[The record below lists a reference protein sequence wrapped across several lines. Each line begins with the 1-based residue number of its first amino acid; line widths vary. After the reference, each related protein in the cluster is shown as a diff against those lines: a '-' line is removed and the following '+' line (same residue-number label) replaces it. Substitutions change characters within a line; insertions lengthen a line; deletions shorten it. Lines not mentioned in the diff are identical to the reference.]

1 MATATV
7 TAERIE
13 LSNLRG
19 ESQIPLTT
27 YAPAT
32 SSPVSAARN
41 PDEVPEDAP
50 YFTTAIPDGGYE
62 AWIIVA
68 AGFITTFCQNGI
80 NNCWGVLQ
88 AALLDSTLKHEQAST
103 LTFVGS
109 LGLAGGPMYGLLVVR
124 FMRWF
129 GARIT
134 VLLGVLLMGLGMI
147 GSSFCT
153 SNIAGLFGT
162 FGVVAGVGMA
172 MNYAVANALPVQYIS
187 SRLGLANGITKL
199 GGGVGGCIMAI
210 ALEAMYQRVGI
221 AWTFRFQGFL
231 TLAIGMPAAWMM
243 KDRVPLKTA
252 PFFDF
257 SMFHSIPFV
266 AVFVASAIGV
276 FALYIPPFYL
286 PLFAQSIGL
295 SSATSAGLVAAF
307 NACNALGRFV
317 AGPLCDKIGPLNMFV
332 MVMALNAVS
341 MLAIWPVSNTLAPLV
356 IFATVNGVANGA
368 YFTTQPTVAAG
379 IFGPGRAT
387 VAMTM
392 SITGWTPGYLMG
404 APIAGYLLQAAG
416 GSEQG
421 AGIGQSVEVYRPAI
435 FYAGSMA
442 TVSAL
447 FVILARLAAAK
458 KVLERV

>member
-1 MATATV
+1 
-7 TAERIE
+7 
-13 LSNLRG
+13 
-19 ESQIPLTT
+19 
-27 YAPAT
+27 
-32 SSPVSAARN
+32 
-41 PDEVPEDAP
+41 
-50 YFTTAIPDGGYE
+50 
-62 AWIIVA
+62 
-68 AGFITTFCQNGI
+68 
-80 NNCWGVLQ
+80 
-88 AALLDSTLKHEQAST
+88 
-103 LTFVGS
+103 
-109 LGLAGGPMYGLLVVR
+109 MYGLLVVR

-129 GARIT
+129 GARTT
-134 VLLGVLLMGLGMI
+134 VLLGVFLMGMGMI
-147 GSSFCT
+147 GASFCT

-172 MNYAVANALPVQYIS
+172 MNYAVANALPVQYFS

-199 GGGVGGCIMAI
+199 GGGVGGCVMAV
-210 ALEAMYQRVGI
+210 ALEAMYQKAGV

-252 PFFDF
+252 PFFDS

-266 AVFVASAIGV
+266 ATFFASAIGV
-276 FALYIPPFYL
+276 FALYSPPFYL

-307 NACNALGRFV
+307 NACNAIGRFA

-332 MVMALNAVS
+332 MVMACNAVS
-341 MLAIWPVSNTLAPLV
+341 MLAIWPVSDTLAPLV
-356 IFATVNGVANGA
+356 IFATVNGIANGA

-387 VAMTM
+387 VAMSM

-416 GSEQG
+416 GSKQG
-421 AGIGQSVEVYRPAI
+421 TGIGQSVEVYRPAI
-435 FYAGSMA
+435 FYAGGMA
-442 TVSAL
+442 TLSAL

-458 KVLERV
+458 KFLKRV